1 MDIVVPV
8 AYYNDVFRYVRISQK
23 FLFILAGIVLLCSWS
38 DAPGQQ
44 NNTDTSGSITSET
57 ARNLAKEEVN
67 RRGLPLSKDCQE
79 QVRNLFA
86 DYASRPAQPIFAVT
100 IFSVVDGNR
109 KNLYAVSINKQT
121 GKVEDFLDM
130 RKPATSGDR

>member
-1 MDIVVPV
+1 MAPV
-8 AYYNDVFRYVRISQK
+8 AYYNDVFRYVRTSQK
-23 FLFILAGIVLLCSWS
+23 LLSILTGIVLLCSWS

-44 NNTDTSGSITSET
+44 NNTDTSASITSET
-57 ARNLAKEEVN
+57 ARNLAKQEVN
-67 RRGLPLSKDCQE
+67 RRGLPLPKDCQE

-100 IFSVVDGNR
+100 IFSVVAGTR

-130 RKPATSGDR
+130 RKAEPGGDR

>member
-1 MDIVVPV
+1 VVRV
-8 AYYNDVFRYVRISQK
+8 AYYNDVFRYVRVSQK
-23 FLFILAGIVLLCSWS
+23 LLFILTGIVLLCSWS
-38 DAPGQQ
+38 QAPGQQ
-44 NNTDTSGSITSET
+44 NNTETSASITSET

-67 RRGLPLSKDCQE
+67 RRGLPLPKDCQE

-86 DYASRPAQPIFAVT
+86 DYGSRPAQPIFAIT
-100 IFSVVDGNR
+100 IFSVIDGSR

-130 RKPATSGDR
+130 RKAAANSDH